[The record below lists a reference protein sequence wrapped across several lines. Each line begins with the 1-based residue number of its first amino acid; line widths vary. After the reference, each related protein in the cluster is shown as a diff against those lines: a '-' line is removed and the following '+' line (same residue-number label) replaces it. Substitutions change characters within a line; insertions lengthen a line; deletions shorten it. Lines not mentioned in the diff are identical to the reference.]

1 MDENGTTPAA
11 PLGSGSL
18 RQHRHATRIARR
30 SGTNRT
36 KENGLPREL
45 MCINVQD
52 SPIMV

>member
-1 MDENGTTPAA
+1 MDENGTTAAA

-45 MCINVQD
+45 MCIKVQD
-52 SPIMV
+52 GPIMA